1 MHAVLNSALSIF
13 ALILTGFVCGY
24 FGAFDR
30 VATDNLNRFAV
41 YLTLPLLIFVAM
53 SKITAEQVRQFGFV
67 AAFCGGFAI
76 SFAAAFAISRFRGR
90 RVANASVEGLDAGYS
105 NVGFMRIPMC
115 LPLGCKVRRS
125 RSLQPCSTHACCF
138 SLRWWSLKSI

>member
-1 MHAVLNSALSIF
+1 MHAVLNSALPIF

-41 YLTLPLLIFVAM
+41 YLALPSLMFVAM
-53 SKITAEQVRQFGFV
+53 SKITADQVRQFGFV
-67 AAFCGGFAI
+67 AAFCGGFAV

-90 RVANASVEGLDAGYS
+90 RVANAFIEGLDAGYTTS
-105 NVGFMRIPMC
+105 ASWGY
-115 LPLGCKVRRS
+115 
-125 RSLQPCSTHACCF
+125 
-138 SLRWWSLKSI
+138 